1 MSEAELDLSY
11 EILDL
16 IYERLGQEGLKEF
29 IKDFKD
35 YCDAIVGDSDSD
47 YEPEESASDSDT
59 EESDDSEVICIEVE
73 EGYTTEVDNEGFYQL
88 KDCEV
93 IKKK

>member
-11 EILDL
+11 EIIDL
-16 IYERLGQEGLKEF
+16 IYERLGQEGLKDF

-35 YCDAIVGDSDSD
+35 YCAAIVGDSDSD
-47 YEPEESASDSDT
+47 YEPEESASDS
-59 EESDDSEVICIEVE
+59 ESEIEVE
-73 EGYTTEVDNEGFYQL
+73 EEYTTEVDNEGFYKL

>member
-16 IYERLGQEGLKEF
+16 IYERLGQEGLKDF

-47 YEPEESASDSDT
+47 YEPEESASDS
-59 EESDDSEVICIEVE
+59 ESEIEVE
-73 EGYTTEVDNEGFYQL
+73 EEYTTEVDNEGFYNL
-88 KDCEV
+88 KDCVV

>member
-16 IYERLGQEGLKEF
+16 IYERLGQEGLKDF

-47 YEPEESASDSDT
+47 YEPEESASDS
-59 EESDDSEVICIEVE
+59 ESE
-73 EGYTTEVDNEGFYQL
+73 TMKL
-88 KDCEV
+88 KKNILLKLIMKDF
-93 IKKK
+93 IS

>member
-16 IYERLGQEGLKEF
+16 IYERLGQEGLKDF

-35 YCDAIVGDSDSD
+35 YCDAIVGDSDED
-47 YEPEESASDSDT
+47 YIEVIDSLSET
-59 EESDDSEVICIEVE
+59 EEDDEDDDDVE
-73 EGYTTEVDNEGFYQL
+73 ERYTTEVDEKGFYSL
-88 KDCEV
+88 KECEV
-93 IKKK
+93 DNQK